1 MEVHFQLNLL
11 AYVCASLFPCSILA
25 AQARRRPSGWHHTVA
40 AAGSRVPVHHW
51 PTNTTCRLGGNRGRA
66 RGMPSWHHHFRM
78 AWSVGTSLPWG
89 TLSLVCHCISTESNS
104 SKGLYMG
111 LYSKIRRYGVKNQL
125 QQGKQMDLY
134 FACPSKFP
142 LQASIPSGPPN
153 PPPNV
158 GPTIFFLFLPS
169 FSSPPSRDHVAAQG
183 RLGVRDVCSMRG
195 C

>member
-1 MEVHFQLNLL
+1 
-11 AYVCASLFPCSILA
+11 
-25 AQARRRPSGWHHTVA
+25 
-40 AAGSRVPVHHW
+40 
-51 PTNTTCRLGGNRGRA
+51 
-66 RGMPSWHHHFRM
+66 
-78 AWSVGTSLPWG
+78 
-89 TLSLVCHCISTESNS
+89 
-104 SKGLYMG
+104 
-111 LYSKIRRYGVKNQL
+111 
-125 QQGKQMDLY
+125 MDLY